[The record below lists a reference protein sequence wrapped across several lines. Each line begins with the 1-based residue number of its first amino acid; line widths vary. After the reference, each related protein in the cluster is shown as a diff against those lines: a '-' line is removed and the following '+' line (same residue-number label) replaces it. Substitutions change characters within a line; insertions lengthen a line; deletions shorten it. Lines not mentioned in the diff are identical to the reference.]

1 VRLQCLAALLL
12 GAAVMLSA
20 LFWLPPFAGRG
31 RRAGPPDPP
40 PEDALAGQLALR
52 DLGHLSVI

>member
-1 VRLQCLAALLL
+1 VRPQCLAALLL

-40 PEDALAGQLALR
+40 EDALAGQLALR
-52 DLGHLSVI
+52 DLGHPSVI